1 MKKEN
6 MYRGKLVELKSVS
19 LFLNF
24 ENGDLY
30 QIGIDG
36 RQQGECEFN
45 ILDRDGR
52 SYDYETFDK
61 MLNKEDSKVVMTY
74 LYEYIQRETRL
85 KKLLFRLNSKE

>member
-6 MYRGKLVELKSVS
+6 MYRGKLIELKSVS

-36 RQQGECEFN
+36 RQQGESEFN

-61 MLNKEDSKVVMTY
+61 MLDKADSKIVILFLFDY
-74 LYEYIQRETRL
+74 LQ
-85 KKLLFRLNSKE
+85 KGGN